1 LVKAAHRVLAERFPE
16 IPVVVGT
23 DAYFAELNR
32 NRPMDCNGRVVC
44 YSINPQV
51 HAFDNL
57 SLSETLEAQ
66 PWTVDSAH
74 EIFGGQVVISPI
86 TLRPR
91 FNPNATSA
99 ASRSQRETETDKRQ
113 TAGFAAAWTAG
124 TIGALASHPQVASLT
139 FFETIGPRGIM
150 DQAGNAYSMFAVFQS
165 ITGMKTIAAGTSTHP
180 RQVSAFGL
188 TDGQG
193 NHRLVLANMSPQVL
207 VVTTEIG
214 RDQIHEI
221 AVEAESATIIP
232 VENLG

>member
-1 LVKAAHRVLAERFPE
+1 
-16 IPVVVGT
+16 
-23 DAYFAELNR
+23 
-32 NRPMDCNGRVVC
+32 
-44 YSINPQV
+44 
-51 HAFDNL
+51 
-57 SLSETLEAQ
+57 
-66 PWTVDSAH
+66 
-74 EIFGGQVVISPI
+74 
-86 TLRPR
+86 
-91 FNPNATSA
+91 
-99 ASRSQRETETDKRQ
+99 
-113 TAGFAAAWTAG
+113 
-124 TIGALASHPQVASLT
+124 
-139 FFETIGPRGIM
+139 M